1 MDRGRVPRLGVCI
14 KRAERILQM
23 PAFVELGKWH
33 LLCGISGSC
42 QSQRPTFHYVKSWGI
57 NLPAKTEE
65 EHVNRSQGDSAFP
78 RKWQW
83 GDFPGGPVAK
93 TPHSQCRGLGSI
105 PSQGTRSHV
114 PQLRVP
120 MPPLNILST
129 ITKTWRSQTHE
140 NNWKKNGSRAWEPT
154 SEYPVPPPPQ
164 SSLPG
169 VQGPLS

>member
-1 MDRGRVPRLGVCI
+1 
-14 KRAERILQM
+14 M
-23 PAFVELGKWH
+23 PAFMELGKWH

-57 NLPAKTEE
+57 NLSAKTEE
-65 EHVNRSQGDSAFP
+65 EHVNRSCGDSAFP

-83 GDFPGGPVAK
+83 GAFPGGPVAK

-105 PSQGTRSHV
+105 PGQGTRSQV
-114 PQLRVP
+114 PQLRVH

-129 ITKTWRSQTHE
+129 ITKTQHSQICK
-140 NNWKKNGSRAWEPT
+140 NNWKKVAVEIGNQILNT
-154 SEYPVPPPPQ
+154 LYPQPQ

-169 VQGPLS
+169 AQGPLS